1 MEFHNIERISTL
13 RPALLKLGVNIEIA
27 EASTITGRL
36 EFRVSFPTETGRRL
50 VHIMRS
56 SFEGRTVMKTHL
68 VFLRSGMYKNY
79 WEIGDQL
86 SDIRTHD
93 AEEALKNALFYVM
106 DNAPKAIT
114 EEVRILLRLTE

>member
-1 MEFHNIERISTL
+1 
-13 RPALLKLGVNIEIA
+13 
-27 EASTITGRL
+27 
-36 EFRVSFPTETGRRL
+36 
-50 VHIMRS
+50 
-56 SFEGRTVMKTHL
+56 MKTHL